1 MEYSIT
7 ELSRLS
13 GVSTRTLRYYD
24 EIGLLKPLHVNGAGY
39 RFYGEREVALLQ
51 QILFYRE
58 RSFDLKSIQR
68 ILYQKDFDLLEALQD
83 HLLQLQERRA
93 ELEALIRTVEQT
105 IRTVKGEGEMT
116 DQEKFEAFKR
126 SLVEENEKR
135 YGTEILEKYGQ
146 EEAEAPGQKLANMT
160 RQEYE
165 QFRRL
170 EEEIK
175 ERLNRCVRSGAG
187 PKSREAG
194 EIVALHREW
203 LSMVWKRYTPE
214 AHRGL
219 GQMYVLDERF
229 RAYYDGQEEGCAR
242 LLSEAIAFWAG
253 KERLS

>member
-83 HLLQLQERRA
+83 HLLRLQERRE

-126 SLVEENEKR
+126 SLVEENEER
-135 YGTEILEKYGQ
+135 YGSELREKYGR
-146 EEAEAPGQKLANMT
+146 EEVDAFHQKMKSMT
-160 RQEYE
+160 AREYE
-165 QFRRL
+165 RFRQL
-170 EEEIK
+170 EEEIR
-175 ERLNRCVRSGAG
+175 EGLARRVRAGAC
-187 PKSREAG
+187 PQSREA
-194 EIVALHREW
+194 EELVKLHREW
-203 LSMVWKRYTPE
+203 LSMVWKSYTPE

-219 GQMYVLDERF
+219 ARLYLLDERF
-229 RAYYDGQEEGCAR
+229 RAYYDEREKGCAR
-242 LLSEAIAFWAG
+242 LLSEAIGCWAG
-253 KERLS
+253 I